1 MAMVRCERHGA
12 PRGTIHR
19 YVNSVRP
26 IGYPNSAILCCRRDC
41 HRPGLVWL
49 NEEDQANYNA
59 GEREIVIW
67 GKSVKVRV
75 N

>member
-1 MAMVRCERHGA
+1 MAMVCCERHGA

-19 YVNSVRP
+19 YVTSVRS
-26 IGYPNSAILCCRRDC
+26 IGYPNPAILCCRRDC

-49 NEEDQANYNA
+49 NEEDQVNYNA

-67 GKSVKVRV
+67 GQSVKIRV